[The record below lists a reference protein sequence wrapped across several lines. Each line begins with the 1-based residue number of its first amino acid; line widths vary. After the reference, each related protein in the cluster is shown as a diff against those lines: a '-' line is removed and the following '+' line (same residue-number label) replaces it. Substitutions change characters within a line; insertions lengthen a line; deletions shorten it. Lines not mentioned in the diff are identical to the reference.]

1 MRDYTE
7 QAQLFKTLAHPVRLQ
22 ILEILR
28 HGEACVCHMEALLG
42 RRQPY
47 ISQQLMALR
56 DAGLVDSHKDGLN
69 VFYCLSAPAAI
80 TPLLDV
86 VLGSPDDSEPQQPE
100 NCSCPRCA
108 VISIPQYQ
116 TSKE

>member
-56 DAGLVDSHKDGLN
+56 DARLVDSHKDGLN
-69 VFYCLSAPAAI
+69 VFYTLSAPAAI

-86 VLGSPDDSEPQQPE
+86 VLGLSDDSEPQQPE
-100 NCSCPRCA
+100 HCTCPRCA
-108 VISIPQYQ
+108 ALSIPQYQ
-116 TSKE
+116 RTQ